1 MARAERIGL
10 AVAVVGHALLFGAL
24 SLGWL
29 SAPEPPKP
37 IQPPIDVSL
46 VKDVALQSA
55 APVASPPAPSV
66 APEQGAPED
75 AAPPPEE
82 SEPEP
87 APKPAPPKPA
97 PPKPVP
103 PRPEPSPVPRPAPE
117 KPAAKPKPEKP
128 APKPVPN
135 PVPKPKPPEAK
146 PEPAKTKPLKAK
158 AEPKADAAPTPAKAS
173 PAKTAST
180 KAAPAKPAATPTK
193 AKPAA
198 ATGKGGDTA
207 AKTTHPRGS
216 RLGDDFLKGLADAPA
231 KPPPVAA
238 PPAAKI
244 DAHAL
249 ASIQA
254 AIARQ
259 IQPCADR
266 QSDGGIPQNARQ
278 IVITFNLR
286 LNADGSLAS
295 VPRIVRRQNV
305 DGDNGRYVQ
314 QIADIGIAAFKG
326 CSPLRLPAE
335 YYATAAGGWNNINF
349 NWQLR

>member
-29 SAPEPPKP
+29 SAPEPAKP
-37 IQPPIDVSL
+37 LPPPIDVSL

-55 APVASPPAPSV
+55 APVAAPPAPSV
-66 APEQGAPED
+66 APEKGAPED
-75 AAPPPEE
+75 AAPPPEA

-87 APKPAPPKPA
+87 APKPAPPKPS
-97 PPKPVP
+97 PPKPV
-103 PRPEPSPVPRPAPE
+103 REPAPASRPVPE
-117 KPAAKPKPEKP
+117 KATPKPQPEKP
-128 APKPVPN
+128 APKPVP
-135 PVPKPKPPEAK
+135 KPKPPTPK
-146 PEPAKTKPLKAK
+146 PEPAKAKPTKPAK
-158 AEPKADAAPTPAKAS
+158 AEPKADVAPAPAKSA
-173 PAKTAST
+173 PAKTAT
-180 KAAPAKPAATPTK
+180 AKPAATPAKTK
-193 AKPAA
+193 PM
-198 ATGKGGDTA
+198 ATAGKGGDAT
-207 AKTTHPRGS
+207 AKTARPRGS
-216 RLGDDFLKGLADAPA
+216 RLGDDFLKGLADAPP
-231 KPPPVAA
+231 KPAPAAA
-238 PPAAKI
+238 PSAAKI

-266 QSDGGIPQNARQ
+266 QSDGGIPQDARQ

-335 YYATAAGGWNNINF
+335 YYATAAGGWSNINF